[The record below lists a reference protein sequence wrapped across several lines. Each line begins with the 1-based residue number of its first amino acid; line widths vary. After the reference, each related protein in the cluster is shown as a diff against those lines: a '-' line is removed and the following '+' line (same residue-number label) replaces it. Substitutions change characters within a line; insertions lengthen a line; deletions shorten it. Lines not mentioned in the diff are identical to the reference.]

1 MAKNV
6 SGKAFSW
13 KSLAPFDPEDSAR
26 FGLSILEDSGA
37 HFALA
42 GRIAVWVYVP
52 PNRQVNTKDVD
63 FAVPHADMPAVLK
76 AAGQSGLPFR
86 PLEIGGIAFR
96 QKGVFL
102 DFIDRHP
109 ELSDL
114 FTAAVAAARKRGPK
128 VLLGGR
134 RVPVVPKDF
143 LIAMKIVTMEA
154 KDDRD
159 AESLIL
165 SVPDEG
171 YPKLRSLVR
180 KYLGPVGALRLD
192 DLARKAGHPGPGKK
206 PYYG

>member
-1 MAKNV
+1 MAGRMQDYK
-6 SGKAFSW
+6 
-13 KSLAPFDPEDSAR
+13 FDPNAFAHFDPDKSAR
-26 FGLSILEDSGA
+26 FGLKILIKSGA
-37 HFALA
+37 RFALA
-42 GRIAVWVYVP
+42 GRIAVWAYVP

-63 FAVPHADMPAVLK
+63 FAVPHEDMPAVLEVARACGK
-76 AAGQSGLPFR
+76 PFR

-96 QKGVFL
+96 LENVWV
-102 DFIDRHP
+102 DFIDRYP
-109 ELSDL
+109 ELGRL
-114 FTAAVAAARKRGPK
+114 FAAAVAAANEAGAKMR
-128 VLLGGR
+128 LGGR
-134 RVPVVPKDF
+134 RVPVVPKEF
-143 LIAMKIVTMEA
+143 LIAMKVATMQE

-165 SVPDEG
+165 SVPDKE

>member
-1 MAKNV
+1 MARNV

-13 KSLAPFDPEDSAR
+13 KSLVPFDPEDSAR
-26 FGLSILEDSGA
+26 FGLGILEDSGA
-37 HFALA
+37 RFALA

-76 AAGQSGLPFR
+76 AARKSGLPFR
-86 PLEIGGIAFR
+86 TLEIGGIAFR

-109 ELSDL
+109 ELGEL
-114 FTAAVAAARKRGPK
+114 FDAAVAAARRRGPR
-128 VLLGGR
+128 LPLGGR
-134 RVPVVPKDF
+134 RVPVVPKEF
-143 LIAMKIVTMEA
+143 LIAMKIATMQE

-165 SVPDEG
+165 SVPDQE

-180 KYLGPVGALRLD
+180 KHLGPVGALRLD

>member
-1 MAKNV
+1 MAGRLKDRE
-6 SGKAFSW
+6 
-13 KSLAPFDPEDSAR
+13 FDPSLFTHFDPDKSAR
-26 FGLSILEDSGA
+26 FGLKILLKSGA
-37 HFALA
+37 RFALA
-42 GRIAVWVYVP
+42 GRIAVWAYVP

-63 FAVPHADMPAVLK
+63 FAVPHSDMPAVLK
-76 AAGQSGLPFR
+76 AARASGKPFR

-96 QKGVFL
+96 LEDVRV

-109 ELSDL
+109 ELARL
-114 FTAAVAAARKRGPK
+114 FAAAVTAANKAGPK
-128 VLLGGR
+128 VRLAGH
-134 RVPVVPKDF
+134 RVPVVPKGF
-143 LIAMKIVTMEA
+143 LIAMKVATVQE

-165 SVPDEG
+165 SVPDQE
-171 YPKLRSLVR
+171 YPRLRSLVR

>member
-1 MAKNV
+1 M
-6 SGKAFSW
+6 
-13 KSLAPFDPEDSAR
+13 LTC
-26 FGLSILEDSGA
+26 
-37 HFALA
+37 
-42 GRIAVWVYVP
+42 P
-52 PNRQVNTKDVD
+52 PSSKRRGNR
-63 FAVPHADMPAVLK
+63 
-76 AAGQSGLPFR
+76 GLPFH

-114 FTAAVAAARKRGPK
+114 FAAAVAAARRRGPR
-128 VLLGGR
+128 LPLGGG
-134 RVPVVPKDF
+134 RVPVVPKEF
-143 LIAMKIVTMEA
+143 LIAMKIATMQE

-159 AESLIL
+159 VESLIL
-165 SVPDEG
+165 SVPDQA